1 MKDLPT
7 DPPSDAPET
16 DAPHVAAP
24 NSWLDVGIAMVVA
37 VGMWLCSIV
46 LPDKEPVGSTFAT
59 WLGFAQMLLRDT
71 LRAAAALSV
80 GVAVAMLTWRR
91 LSALGRRVWT
101 CDRRRFLAVLV
112 IVGTAQNLWWS
123 YYGLNHMGHIT
134 DEVAVLFQAKNF
146 ALGQLY
152 AEAPPADLVPF
163 FDHEWIVIDGDR
175 WYSKFCFGPSL
186 ILVPGLWLGMPWI
199 VNPILGGLTILLFYG
214 LGREL
219 VGERLGRVAAL
230 LSVISYFRMAN
241 SAWMMSHGGCVF
253 FASLFALCLL
263 KAAREPTRYRYTLI
277 AGLAFGMTFNFRPLT
292 AVAMGIPLGV
302 AALFRCRWDRVSANT
317 VLSLALPLLLFAGLF
332 FGYNKALTG
341 DALVTPFERWSA
353 NERLGFGSDV
363 GLDYLPTRVKI
374 GLNPERALLLLEINL
389 DALGISLLR
398 WGRGTLLLLVVV
410 LLVKRA
416 RSRYLLSLIVVGT
429 LLVAHFFYYS
439 AGVLYGMPRYWS
451 EAMGFI
457 FVLAAGGLAALRLG
471 LAHGFRLFGQSNAGP
486 RARVAVWV
494 GAVLLTAGAI
504 RELVPELKQLH
515 KDAVLLTPALRD
527 TVKENPPQ
535 NAVVF
540 VPSNWYREVYF
551 VDKSGAGM
559 LLNSPNLDG
568 EIVFARDRGD
578 QANLVLLEHFP
589 DRKAYRF
596 VDEHE
601 AGPHFEPISRSA
613 SASASA
619 PSGQ

>member
-1 MKDLPT
+1 M
-7 DPPSDAPET
+7 
-16 DAPHVAAP
+16 
-24 NSWLDVGIAMVVA
+24 
-37 VGMWLCSIV
+37 
-46 LPDKEPVGSTFAT
+46 
-59 WLGFAQMLLRDT
+59 
-71 LRAAAALSV
+71 
-80 GVAVAMLTWRR
+80 
-91 LSALGRRVWT
+91 
-101 CDRRRFLAVLV
+101 
-112 IVGTAQNLWWS
+112 
-123 YYGLNHMGHIT
+123 
-134 DEVAVLFQAKNF
+134 
-146 ALGQLY
+146 
-152 AEAPPADLVPF
+152 
-163 FDHEWIVIDGDR
+163 
-175 WYSKFCFGPSL
+175 
-186 ILVPGLWLGMPWI
+186 
-199 VNPILGGLTILLFYG
+199 
-214 LGREL
+214 
-219 VGERLGRVAAL
+219 
-230 LSVISYFRMAN
+230 
-241 SAWMMSHGGCVF
+241 
-253 FASLFALCLL
+253 
-263 KAAREPTRYRYTLI
+263 
-277 AGLAFGMTFNFRPLT
+277 
-292 AVAMGIPLGV
+292 
-302 AALFRCRWDRVSANT
+302 
-317 VLSLALPLLLFAGLF
+317 
-332 FGYNKALTG
+332 
-341 DALVTPFERWSA
+341 
-353 NERLGFGSDV
+353 
-363 GLDYLPTRVKI
+363 
-374 GLNPERALLLLEINL
+374 
-389 DALGISLLR
+389 
-398 WGRGTLLLLVVV
+398 
-410 LLVKRA
+410 
-416 RSRYLLSLIVVGT
+416 
-429 LLVAHFFYYS
+429 LVAHFFYYS